1 MHYLDYNEKINHGSP
16 DFPIAFYHVSER
28 HPRYHMPFHWH
39 KEMEIIRIRSGFL
52 KLFLDSQEIL
62 AQEGDMILIDDGV
75 IHGGEP
81 EHCVYE
87 CVVFDPSLL
96 SHTDACKR
104 YLRLMTRHQIQL
116 CHYFPAAEPPIT
128 CQAASRQ
135 TDHSSALQVQAASRT
150 ASSAALM
157 NAADRLCTA
166 LRYPHAGS
174 ELLTLGALY
183 EFFGFL
189 FEGEFYTQTVETDRR
204 FFHKTDALKPVLE
217 YISAHYAE
225 PVTLED
231 LSKEAGMSPKY
242 FCRCFR
248 TFLHRT
254 PMDYLNYYRIE
265 QACYLLTR
273 EELSITETAYRCG
286 FNDTSYF
293 IKTFRKYTGTTPRK
307 YTDRR

>member
-39 KEMEIIRIRSGFL
+39 KEMEILRVRSGFL
-52 KLFLDSQEIL
+52 KLFLDSREIL

-87 CVVFDPSLL
+87 CVVFDPNLL

-104 YLRLMTRHQIQL
+104 YLRLMVRHQIQL
-116 CHYFPAAEPPIT
+116 CHFFPAPRQEEPAVSR
-128 CQAASRQ
+128 AASP
-135 TDHSSALQVQAASRT
+135 AP
-150 ASSAALM
+150 LM
-157 NAADRLCTA
+157 AAADKLCTA

-183 EFFGFL
+183 EFFGLL
-189 FEGEFYTQTVETDRR
+189 FEGEFYTQTAESDRR

-217 YISAHYAE
+217 YISVNYAR
-225 PVTLED
+225 PVTLEE
-231 LSKEAGMSPKY
+231 LSREAGMSPKY

-248 TFLHRT
+248 AFLHRT

-265 QACYLLTR
+265 RACYLLTR
-273 EELSITETAYRCG
+273 EELSITEAAYRCG

-307 YTDRR
+307 YMQKK